1 MDEARKT
8 VYDMVSRL
16 GVSHFGFC
24 PAAEYEDMEQSSNSA
39 VHRGVTDID
48 LRVIDGQAIVT
59 SVAHGSPAEVAG
71 VRRCWKAGF

>member
-1 MDEARKT
+1 
-8 VYDMVSRL
+8 
-16 GVSHFGFC
+16 
-24 PAAEYEDMEQSSNSA
+24 MEQSSNSA